1 MWIRFIPGEL
11 GPLVVW
17 GFVWLAGAT
26 GLPQWGVMS
35 GAR

>member
-11 GPLVVW
+11 GPLVW

-26 GLPQWGVMS
+26 GSPQWGVMS